1 MSPRVPVAPAVPAA
15 GPGGARPLAWELAW
29 RLVAGR
35 RRGRL
40 LGATARTALL
50 ATALGVTA
58 LVVAMGLLT
67 GYRQDLQRKI
77 VGGNAAVIAYPAA
90 GGDEV
95 EALRQLAS
103 LPEIL
108 AVERVAYGQGIVSSA
123 SGREVEVTLRGVEPG
138 GTGMLAAGAEAL
150 AGRDGVAGAA
160 CGAELAARLGIA
172 AGEPVRLTALGIGA
186 SGPRFRF
193 RSLVCAE
200 LFRTGFSEFD
210 RSWIVASRE
219 LVTELA
225 GRPVASLEMAIADP
239 GRAGAVARKVEELL
253 GPGFLVLD
261 WRELNR
267 ELFAALALQQAA
279 LFLLLG
285 LIVLVATFNVA
296 STLVVMVRER
306 RRDLAVLAAL
316 GLEPRDLTRA
326 FLAAG
331 ALLGA
336 AGIAAG
342 LGAGL
347 AICFLLTR
355 FEVIRFAPE
364 VAEIYFLSSVPFRP
378 AARDVAAIA
387 GLALGLTL
395 LSSWLPARR
404 AARLDPAEGLRYE

>member
-1 MSPRVPVAPAVPAA
+1 MAPA
-15 GPGGARPLAWELAW
+15 GNSRPLAWELAW

-77 VGGNAAVIAYPAA
+77 VGGNAAVIAYPP
-90 GGDEV
+90 GEV
-95 EALRQLAS
+95 EEAEALGRLS
-103 LPEIL
+103 GVPEIL
-108 AVERVAYGQGIVSSA
+108 SVERVAYGQGIVSAA
-123 SGREVEVTLRGVEPG
+123 SGREAEVTLRGVEPG
-138 GTGMLAAGAEAL
+138 GTGMLAASAGAL
-150 AGRDGVAGAA
+150 AAQGGVAGAI

-172 AGEPVRLTALGIGA
+172 AGDPVRLTALGIGS

-193 RSLVCAE
+193 RSLVCTE

-210 RSWIVASRE
+210 RSWIVTSRE

-239 GRAGAVARKVEELL
+239 GSAGEVARRVEELL

-267 ELFAALALQQAA
+267 ELFAALALQQAT

-316 GLEPRDLTRA
+316 GLAPRDLTRA

-331 ALLGA
+331 TLLGA
-336 AGIAAG
+336 AGVAAG

-347 AICFLLTR
+347 AICHLLTR
-355 FEVIRFAPE
+355 FEVVRFAPE

>member
-1 MSPRVPVAPAVPAA
+1 
-15 GPGGARPLAWELAW
+15 
-29 RLVAGR
+29 
-35 RRGRL
+35 
-40 LGATARTALL
+40 
-50 ATALGVTA
+50 
-58 LVVAMGLLT
+58 
-67 GYRQDLQRKI
+67 
-77 VGGNAAVIAYPAA
+77 
-90 GGDEV
+90 
-95 EALRQLAS
+95 
-103 LPEIL
+103 
-108 AVERVAYGQGIVSSA
+108 
-123 SGREVEVTLRGVEPG
+123 
-138 GTGMLAAGAEAL
+138 
-150 AGRDGVAGAA
+150 
-160 CGAELAARLGIA
+160 
-172 AGEPVRLTALGIGA
+172 
-186 SGPRFRF
+186 
-193 RSLVCAE
+193 
-200 LFRTGFSEFD
+200 
-210 RSWIVASRE
+210 VASRE

>member
-1 MSPRVPVAPAVPAA
+1 MLDAA
-15 GPGGARPLAWELAW
+15 GDSRPLAWELAW

-77 VGGNAAVIAYPAA
+77 VGGNAAVIAYPP
-90 GGDEV
+90 GGTGEP
-95 EALRQLAS
+95 EALERLAG

-108 AVERVAYGQGIVSSA
+108 SVERVAYGQGIVSSA

-138 GTGMLAAGAEAL
+138 GTGMLAASAGAL
-150 AGRDGVAGAA
+150 TVRDGVAGAI
-160 CGAELAARLGIA
+160 CGAELAARLGIE
-172 AGEPVRLTALGIGA
+172 AGAPVRLTALGVGP

-193 RSLVCAE
+193 RSLVCTE
-200 LFRTGFSEFD
+200 LFRSGFSEFD
-210 RSWIVASRE
+210 RSWIVTTRD
-219 LVTELA
+219 LVTELS
-225 GRPVASLEMAIADP
+225 GRPVTSLEMAIADP
-239 GRAGAVARKVEELL
+239 GRAEAVAREVEARL

-306 RRDLAVLAAL
+306 RRDLAVLTAL
-316 GLEPRDLTRA
+316 GLAPRDLTRA

-331 ALLGA
+331 TLLGA
-336 AGIAAG
+336 AGVAAG

-347 AICFLLTR
+347 TICYLLTR
-355 FEVIRFAPE
+355 FEVVRFAPE

-387 GLALGLTL
+387 ALALALTL
-395 LSSWLPARR
+395 LSSWIPARR